1 MARMLADRH
10 ARTVNLHS
18 RLYRWTNS
26 AKADSHC
33 RSKSQIA
40 LFLFYRCKVMKR
52 CSSSRKRHNQKWS
65 KSKKMKK
72 KTLTKHKRKNRKL
85 RKVRKTFLHREKI
98 RQEREKKKEKKEA
111 KKMESLRRDT
121 KPDFFHIVS
130 NSARGNVTIS
140 STGKLF
146 RSSNLTMH
154 RGGF

>member
-18 RLYRWTNS
+18 RLYRWTNV
-26 AKADSHC
+26 ANADSHC
-33 RSKSQIA
+33 HSKSQIA
-40 LFLFYRCKVMKR
+40 LFHFHRCKVMKR
-52 CSSSRKRHNQKWS
+52 CSSSGRRHNQKWS
-65 KSKKMKK
+65 KAKKIRN
-72 KTLTKHKRKNRKL
+72 KTHRKHKRKNRKL
-85 RKVRKTFLHREKI
+85 WKVRKTFLHSKKI

-146 RSSNLTMH
+146 RSSSVTMH

>member
-1 MARMLADRH
+1 MLADRH

-26 AKADSHC
+26 SKADSHC

-52 CSSSRKRHNQKWS
+52 CSSSGRRHNQKWS
-65 KSKKMKK
+65 KAKKMKK
-72 KTLTKHKRKNRKL
+72 KTITKHRRKNRKL
-85 RKVRKTFLHREKI
+85 WKVRKTFSHREKK

>member
-26 AKADSHC
+26 ANADSHC
-33 RSKSQIA
+33 HSKFQID
-40 LFLFYRCKVMKR
+40 LYRCKVMKR
-52 CSSSRKRHNQKWS
+52 CSSSGRRHNQKWS
-65 KSKKMKK
+65 KAKKMKK
-72 KTLTKHKRKNRKL
+72 KTITKHRRKNRKL
-85 RKVRKTFLHREKI
+85 WKVRKTFSHREKK